1 MVKVTVEQL
10 RGLMDKQTNI
20 RNISVVAH
28 VDHGKSTLTDSLLFS
43 NGIISKE
50 DVGTKRG
57 TDTRPDE
64 ALRGITIKSTG
75 VSLHFEMPSAFPL
88 PPKADGREF
97 LINLIDS
104 PGHVD
109 FSSEVTAALRL
120 TDGALVLVDCVEG
133 VCVQTETV
141 LRQALAERVRPVLS
155 INKLDRAFVE
165 LQLEPE
171 EMYQCFSR
179 SIESVNTVIATF
191 NDDVMG
197 DLQVYPDKGTV
208 CFSAGKQGW
217 AFTLRQFARMYN
229 KKFGVSEEKMVER
242 LWGDN
247 FYDEEAKMWTT
258 KSKSTSGKQLMR
270 GFCKFILEPIS
281 RVFKLCFAKDVEKIE
296 KLCTGLGIT
305 LSTSEKNVEEGKEL
319 LKNVMQKW
327 LPASDALLE
336 MVVSYLPSP
345 SEAQKYRVETLYTG
359 PLDDAT
365 ADAIRKCDPKGP
377 LVMYVSKMIP
387 TKDNSRFFAFGR
399 VFSGTVS
406 CQRVR
411 IMGANYIPGDKA
423 DLAVNIPIQRVVLM
437 MADRTPSVDN
447 VPCGNTCAL
456 VGIDNHLAKSGT
468 ITSEEESFPLVNM
481 KYSVSPVVR
490 VAVKPQNPADLPKLV
505 EGLRRLS
512 KSDPLVQVI
521 FEPTGEH
528 VIAASGELHL
538 EITLSDLKD
547 FCKGIEL
554 VVSYPVVPFQETVTS
569 QSMPCM
575 SKSPSNLNRLTAEAM
590 PLEKELVE
598 AIEKGVFVVEKK
610 DDSKI
615 RSKRLETEFGWDPNA
630 ARKVWAFGPENMA
643 VNALVDMTKGIQY
656 MNEVKENVVS
666 GFKYVANVGVLAEEK
681 LRGVRFNILD
691 AVLHKDN
698 VHRGAGQIIPASR
711 RVFYASQMS
720 AKPRLLE
727 PVYLVDIQ
735 CSSKALNGVYS
746 TLNQRRG
753 VVTEAV
759 PKIGNTLYVVKGFLP
774 VAESFGFVSLLRSQT
789 SGQAF
794 PQLVFD
800 HWEVIE
806 EDPLVDGSRANQVVK
821 DIRKRKGLDLDI
833 PSLDHYL
840 DKL

>member
-1 MVKVTVEQL
+1 
-10 RGLMDKQTNI
+10 MDKQRNI

-75 VSLHFEMPSAFPL
+75 VSLHFEMPSAFVL

-141 LRQALAERVRPVLS
+141 LRQALAERVRPVLA

-171 EMYQCFSR
+171 EMFQSFSR

-191 NDDVMG
+191 HDETMG
-197 DLQVYPDKGTV
+197 DLQVYPDRGTV

-217 AFTLRQFARMYN
+217 AFTLRQFARMYS
-229 KKFGVSEEKMVER
+229 KKSGVSEEKMVER
-242 LWGDN
+242 LWGDH
-247 FYDEEAKMWTT
+247 FYDDEAKMWTT
-258 KSKSTSGKQLMR
+258 SSKSTSGKQLIR
-270 GFCKFILEPIS
+270 GFCKYIIEPIS
-281 RVFKLCFAKDVEKIE
+281 KVFKACLSKDLEKVD
-296 KLCTGLGIT
+296 KLCAGLGVT
-305 LSTSEKNVEEGKEL
+305 LSSSERGVEEPKDL

-336 MVVSYLPSP
+336 MVVTHLPSP
-345 SEAQKYRVETLYTG
+345 VDAQKYRVENLYTG
-359 PLDDAT
+359 PLDDIT
-365 ADAIRKCDPKGP
+365 AESIRKCDPEGP
-377 LVMYVSKMIP
+377 LVMYISKMIP
-387 TKDNSRFFAFGR
+387 TKDGSRFFAFGR

-411 IMGANYIPGDKA
+411 VMGANFIMGEKN
-423 DLAVNIPIQRVVLM
+423 DLAVNVPIQRIVIM
-437 MADRTPSVDN
+437 MADRTPSVDS
-447 VPCGNTCAL
+447 VPCGNTCSL
-456 VGIDNHLAKSGT
+456 VGIDSFLAKSGT
-468 ITSEEESFPLVNM
+468 VVSDETSHPLVNM

-490 VAVKPQNPADLPKLV
+490 VAVKSQNPADLPKLV

-538 EITLSDLKD
+538 EITLADLKD
-547 FCKGIEL
+547 FCHGIEL
-554 VVSYPVVPFQETVTS
+554 IVSYPVVPFQETVTI
-569 QSMPCM
+569 QSNPCM

-590 PLEKELVE
+590 PLGEDLVS

-610 DDSKI
+610 DENKI
-615 RSKRLETEFGWDPNA
+615 RMKRLETEFGWDPNA
-630 ARKVWAFGPENMA
+630 SRKVWAFGPETLA

-666 GFKYVANVGVLAEEK
+666 AFRYVSSVGVLAEEK

-727 PVYLVDIQ
+727 PVYLVDIL
-735 CSSKALNGVYS
+735 CSSKAISGVYA

-753 VVTEAV
+753 VVTEAL
-759 PKIGNTLYVVKGFLP
+759 PKIGTPLYMVKGYLP
-774 VAESFGFVSLLRSQT
+774 VSESFGFVALLRSQT

-800 HWEVIE
+800 HWEIIE
-806 EDPLVDGSRANQVVK
+806 EDPLMEGTRANQVVK
-821 DIRKRKGLDLDI
+821 DIRKRKGLEIDI
-833 PSLDHYL
+833 PKLDQYL